1 VFGYASF
8 KKALMMLYSG
18 RWGKAMMSERAEYE
32 RKEATKDDVELEQI
46 NSEDEDYISA
56 PPKYQIATYPA
67 DFTLEVLHSKWKSG
81 DIEIPPF
88 QRKFVWKIGQSSKL
102 IESFLCGLPVPAIYL
117 YTERKSQKFL
127 VIDGQQRLK
136 SIFYF
141 FEGFFGEETGKKRLV
156 FRMEGLS
163 DKSEWLG
170 KSFDDFD
177 DADKRRLRNSVLRS
191 FVVQQLDPN
200 DDTSIYHIFERLNTG
215 GTLLTNQEVRNCV
228 YGGKLNKLLM
238 ELNSNGNW
246 RLILGRSKPDT
257 RLKDIELMLRFFAF
271 YNSFRRYEK
280 PLKDFLSKYMSRNR
294 NPPDEYL
301 EELRSTFE
309 KTCGA
314 VVSALGERPFHVRA
328 GLNSAVYDSVTV
340 AFARNLNRVPNDI
353 RKKYVRLKDDE
364 RFLMSTTDHTTD
376 VEAIRERFRLAS
388 SVLFGEKLNAT
399 R

>member
-1 VFGYASF
+1 
-8 KKALMMLYSG
+8 
-18 RWGKAMMSERAEYE
+18 MMSERAEYE

-46 NSEDEDYISA
+46 SSEDEDYSSA

-117 YTERKSQKFL
+117 YTERASQKYL

-141 FEGFFGEETGKKRLV
+141 FEGLFGEETGRKRIV
-156 FRMEGLS
+156 FRLEGLN

-170 KSFDDFD
+170 KSFADFD
-177 DADKRRLRNSVLRS
+177 AADRRRLQNSVLRS
-191 FVVQQLDPN
+191 FIVQQLDPE

-228 YGGKLNKLLM
+228 YGGKLNNLFM
-238 ELNSNGNW
+238 ELNSNTNW
-246 RLILGRSKPDT
+246 RLILGRSKLDT

-271 YNSFRRYEK
+271 YHNFNKYEK

-294 NPPDEYL
+294 NPPSEYL
-301 EELRSTFE
+301 EKLREIFE
-309 KTCGA
+309 KTCDTII
-314 VVSALGERPFHVRA
+314 STLGNKPFHLRA
-328 GLNSAVYDSVTV
+328 GLNSAVYDSVMV
-340 AFARNLNRVPNDI
+340 AFARNLSHVPSDVKERYTTLRHDQNFL
-353 RKKYVRLKDDE
+353 KYT
-364 RFLMSTTDHTTD
+364 SDHTTD
-376 VEAIRERFRLAS
+376 LETVRERFRLS
-388 SVLFGEKLNAT
+388 GSVLFGEKPNET
-399 R
+399 G